1 MKANFLTSLKKAAI
15 ALGAISALAMA
26 RPYIVGVDVSWVL
39 EDESLGAKYYDD
51 GKQQDLFDILQNN
64 GVNFIRVRTFVN
76 SCIGYAKENYSG
88 ASSNVCWCDLEHTIA
103 IAKRIKAHN
112 MGFFLDFHMSDTWAS
127 IGHQNAPASWKGK
140 SNAEMGKLAYEHVK
154 TTMQALMKQGLRP
167 DMVQVGN
174 EINSAVAGVSMSK
187 TAEFAN
193 IINSGV
199 KAVREIDP
207 SIKIVMQHGQPRPEK
222 NFQNWYNKIHAN
234 IDYDAICGSTYG
246 TTNNGQDWRDMFG
259 LVVKN
264 KKAVLSC
271 EYTGQRTALV
281 NSVFYDFGDLG
292 WGTFVWEPT
301 RYSDKPMFDRNGQ
314 KYTANARLKELRDIA
329 KKYNATL
336 PDWVGGKKV
345 PKVHVKTHASIGG
358 RIEQSI
364 EGDSVAQGSS
374 LSFKAVP
381 LEGWEFKG
389 WSGDHT
395 GNEKDYTV
403 KSLDKAI
410 NLSAEFAFVG
420 KDSLHYEA
428 ENTIYN
434 KTVFEDKHQGFSGK
448 GYANL
453 DNAVGSSVTF
463 GVCMPTAGEKKVRI
477 TFANGSKV
485 NRPVSIA
492 VNDTIQL
499 KSVEMGATG
508 EWTDWKDTAVVLK
521 MPKGIASITIASLT
535 EDGGPNIDK
544 IEFIDESTAATDT
557 TTNAKDSTEA
567 TKDSTGEKTTALR
580 GATIAESLHATYSR
594 SNNTLTVIHG
604 NSGAAEL
611 FDTKGNKVFRA
622 TFNGNSA
629 ETFALPANL
638 GGGIYYLKL
647 RSGTTYKMQ
656 RISLAK

>member
-1 MKANFLTSLKKAAI
+1 MVKKGVFMKANFLTSLKKAAI
-15 ALGAISALAMA
+15 ALCAISAFVMA

-76 SCIGYAKENYSG
+76 SCIGYAKESYSG
-88 ASSNVCWCDLEHTIA
+88 ANSNVCWCDLEHTIA

-127 IGHQNAPASWKGK
+127 IGHQNVPASWKGK

-222 NFQNWYNKIHAN
+222 NFENWYNKIHAN

-271 EYTGQRTALV
+271 EYTGLRTALV

-301 RYSDKPMFDRNGQ
+301 RYSDKPMFDRDGQ

-336 PDWVGGKKV
+336 PDWVGGKKI
-345 PKVHVKTHASIGG
+345 PKVQVKTHASIGG

-364 EGDSVAQGSS
+364 EGDSVAQGST

-395 GNEKDYTV
+395 GSEKDYTV

-420 KDSLHYEA
+420 TDSLHYEA

-434 KTVFEDKHQGFSGK
+434 KTIFEDKHQGFSGK

-463 GVCMPTAGEKKVRI
+463 GVCMPSAGEKKVKI

-492 VNDTIQL
+492 VNDTIQVE
-499 KSVEMGATG
+499 SVEMGTTG
-508 EWTDWKDTAVVLK
+508 EWTDWKDTTVVLK
-521 MPKGIASITIASLT
+521 MPQGVSSITIASLT

-544 IEFIDESTAATDT
+544 IEFIDEST
-557 TTNAKDSTEA
+557 KDSSETA
-567 TKDSTGEKTTALR
+567 KDSTGEKTTALR
-580 GATIAESLHATYSR
+580 GATIAESVMKFELNGRTLIVYHEGHSG
-594 SNNTLTVIHG
+594 SVSLFNTLG
-604 NSGAAEL
+604 R
-611 FDTKGNKVFRA
+611 KVFAA
-622 TFNGNSA
+622 TLNRGNSA
-629 ETFALPANL
+629 ETFELPPSI
-638 GGGIYYLKL
+638 GKGIYYAKVKTSSTQTTKKL
-647 RSGTTYKMQ
+647 N
-656 RISLAK
+656 IAE